1 MVEKKNGG
9 NKLVVQVQ
17 GIPDSL
23 TGCWI
28 TDDVG
33 HPSTTMLHTFMNALQ
48 KTQGQEEPVNSHNA
62 VIQVSTET
70 LPL

>member
-1 MVEKKNGG
+1 MVEEKNRG
-9 NKLVVQVQ
+9 NKLVAQVQ

-28 TDDVG
+28 TDDAG
-33 HPSTTMLHTFMNALQ
+33 HPSTTVLRTFTNALQ
-48 KTQGQEEPVNSHNA
+48 KTQGQGEPANSHNA
-62 VIQVSTET
+62 IIQVSTET

>member
-1 MVEKKNGG
+1 MDEKKNRG
-9 NKLVVQVQ
+9 NKPVAHVQ
-17 GIPDSL
+17 GIPDNL

-28 TDDVG
+28 TNDVG
-33 HPSTTMLHTFMNALQ
+33 HPSTTVLHTFMNALQ